1 MPRIRNQQN
10 HDQTPSSY
18 RFPSEEARRRTPPS
32 DLPAEMQGSAE
43 DVLSALESVSRRID
57 DLAREL
63 NCLGHFQN
71 DDDDRPR
78 AA

>member
-1 MPRIRNQQN
+1 MPRLRIVD
-10 HDQTPSSY
+10 DQTPEPSLK
-18 RFPSEEARRRTPPS
+18 FPIEHAR
-32 DLPAEMQGSAE
+32 GSLDVNDQHGNAE
-43 DVLSALESVSRRID
+43 DVLDALENVSRRID

-63 NCLGHFQN
+63 NCLGWF